1 MKGLKRS
8 GVIFFLVLLAAVY
21 WYVMEEP
28 AKESS
33 KSSNLEG
40 YSRTVYGFR
49 TDVPLLGMIA
59 AGEGKWLYLADHAQY
74 VPETADWDYRIV
86 TEEYGEEQIS
96 FLSNEAGT
104 IRLLYLMD
112 AAENFYPYAYADGA
126 GQSGAVHVLSGNL
139 YPCREAEKDGQK
151 YLILSAYACGE
162 WSEELTITAIREE
175 NVFYAMDRQGGGGF
189 FRQDA
194 DGGIA
199 EWNPESSKAAHFGQQ
214 QKLALIFVAAVTAA
228 VEVCIGIMLFRQ
240 KQKEARERAYREQL
254 AERDRLARE
263 KRYAKEL
270 KGQSLPMEEP
280 RSDEAV
286 MELRYD
292 GYIDEY
298 DEAFDWEYAEEGAE
312 ERDGEHVEEFAEECV
327 EESGLEHAGGY
338 EEAYAEGNWEEGEVK
353 EEEYAGE
360 SIEELKE
367 EYVRE
372 PAEELKGEYT
382 EEYEEENDEDYLEI
396 EELIDD
402 SIEYEYVGKEEV
414 EMEQEKEEPI
424 ISVKDVTMQFKI
436 STGSSASGIKEYLI
450 QKVKRQV
457 KCRELQAL
465 SHVSF
470 DVFQGEVVGII
481 GTNGSGK
488 STLLRIVSGA
498 LRPTEGQIV
507 VDRRKVQ
514 LLTLG
519 TGFDMELSAR
529 ENVYLNGS
537 IIGYSKKFLDTHYD
551 EIVDFAELQGFM
563 EEKVKNYSSGMVS
576 RLGFAIATAGDAA
589 EILILD
595 EVLSVGDEFFRKKS
609 LKRIKEMI
617 HGGSTVIMV
626 SHGMGTILE
635 NCTKVVW
642 IEKGVLQ
649 MVGDAKTVC
658 GAYQRMGAERER
670 NVS

>member
-21 WYVMEEP
+21 WYTMEAP
-28 AKESS
+28 TKETLVSS
-33 KSSNLEG
+33 GLEG

-49 TDVPLLGMIA
+49 TEIPLLGMIE
-59 AGEGKWLYLADHAQY
+59 AGEGKWLYLVDHAQY
-74 VPETADWDYRIV
+74 VPETADWDYRII
-86 TEEYGEEQIS
+86 TEEYGEEKIS
-96 FLSNEAGT
+96 FLSNEAGNVR
-104 IRLLYLMD
+104 ILYLMD
-112 AAENFYPYAYADGA
+112 AAEHFYPYAYAEGV
-126 GQSGAVHVLSGNL
+126 GQSGAVQVLSGNL
-139 YPCREAEKDGQK
+139 YPCREAEKDGQN
-151 YLILSAYACGE
+151 YLIVSAYACGE
-162 WSEELTITAIREE
+162 WREELTITAVREE
-175 NVFYAMDRQGGGGF
+175 NVFYAMDGQGSGGF
-189 FRQDA
+189 YQQTA
-194 DGGIA
+194 DGEIV
-199 EWNPESSKAAHFGQQ
+199 EWNPENSKAAHFGQQ
-214 QKLALIFVAAVTAA
+214 QRMALLFVAVAAAA
-228 VEVCIGIMLFRQ
+228 VEVCIGVMLFLQ
-240 KQKEARERAYREQL
+240 KQKEAREKAYKEQI
-254 AERDRLARE
+254 AERDRQARE

-270 KGQSLPMEEP
+270 AGQPLSM
-280 RSDEAV
+280 
-286 MELRYD
+286 MELLSADVDMEYPYD
-292 GYIDEY
+292 EYVDEY
-298 DEAFDWEYAEEGAE
+298 DEAYDWEYAEEEIE
-312 ERDGEHVEEFAEECV
+312 ERDEEHVEENGETYAEESV
-327 EESGLEHAGGY
+327 EAYEEELGAEHIGGY
-338 EEAYAEGNWEEGEVK
+338 EEAYAEGHREDSREEYVED

-360 SIEELKE
+360 TAD
-367 EYVRE
+367 EYD
-372 PAEELKGEYT
+372 
-382 EEYEEENDEDYLEI
+382 EENDEEYLEI
-396 EELIDD
+396 EELVDD
-402 SIEYEYVGKEEV
+402 SIEYEYVDNEE
-414 EMEQEKEEPI
+414 EEIGPEKEKEPV
-424 ISVKDVTMQFKI
+424 ISVKDVTMQFKL

-457 KCRELQAL
+457 KYRELQAL

-551 EIVDFAELQGFM
+551 EIVEFAELQGFM

-658 GAYQRMGAERER
+658 GAYQRMGAELER

>member
-8 GVIFFLVLLAAVY
+8 GVIFFLLLLAAVY

-28 AKESS
+28 AKEAPVSS
-33 KSSNLEG
+33 ALKG
-40 YSRTVYGFR
+40 YSRAVYGFQ
-49 TDVPLLGMIA
+49 TDVPLLGMIEA
-59 AGEGKWLYLADHAQY
+59 EEGKWLYLADHAQY
-74 VPETADWDYRIV
+74 VPEAADWDYRIV
-86 TEEYGEEQIS
+86 TAEYGETKIS
-96 FLSNEAGT
+96 FLANEAGT
-104 IRLLYLMD
+104 VRILYLMD
-112 AAENFYPYAYADGA
+112 DAEHFYPYAYAEGV

-151 YLILSAYACGE
+151 YLIVSVYACGE
-162 WSEELTITAIREE
+162 WREELTITAIREE
-175 NVFYAMDRQGGGGF
+175 NVFYAMDGRGRGGFYRQG
-189 FRQDA
+189 A
-194 DGGIA
+194 DGEIA
-199 EWNPESSKAAHFGQQ
+199 EWNPESSNAAHFGQQ
-214 QKLALIFVAAVTAA
+214 QKLALILVAVVTAA
-228 VEVCIGIMLFRQ
+228 VEMCIGIMLFWQ
-240 KQKEARERAYREQL
+240 KQKEAREKAYREQL

-263 KRYAKEL
+263 KRYAEEL
-270 KGQSLPMEEP
+270 KGQPLPMEELP
-280 RSDEAV
+280 SADAD
-286 MELRYD
+286 MEFRYD
-292 GYIDEY
+292 DYIDEY
-298 DEAFDWEYAEEGAE
+298 EEASDWEYAEEGAE
-312 ERDGEHVEEFAEECV
+312 ERVEEF
-327 EESGLEHAGGY
+327 
-338 EEAYAEGNWEEGEVK
+338 
-353 EEEYAGE
+353 
-360 SIEELKE
+360 
-367 EYVRE
+367 
-372 PAEELKGEYT
+372 KGEYA

-414 EMEQEKEEPI
+414 ETEQEKEEPI

-436 STGSSASGIKEYLI
+436 STGASASGIKEYLI

-470 DVFQGEVVGII
+470 DVFRGEVVGII

-617 HGGSTVIMV
+617 HSGSTVIMV

-642 IEKGVLQ
+642 IEKGVLR

-658 GAYQRMGAERER
+658 GAYQRMGG
-670 NVS
+670 

>member
-21 WYVMEEP
+21 WYTMEAPTKETP
-28 AKESS
+28 ASS
-33 KSSNLEG
+33 GLEG
-40 YSRTVYGFR
+40 YSRAVYGFR
-49 TDVPLLGMIA
+49 TEIPLLGMIE
-59 AGEGKWLYLADHAQY
+59 AGEGKWLYLVDHAQY
-74 VPETADWDYRIV
+74 VPETAGWEYRIV
-86 TEEYGEEQIS
+86 TEEYGEEKIS
-96 FLSNEAGT
+96 FLSNEAGNVR
-104 IRLLYLMD
+104 ILYLMD
-112 AAENFYPYAYADGA
+112 AAEHFYPYAYAEGV
-126 GQSGAVHVLSGNL
+126 GQSGAVQVLSGNL

-151 YLILSAYACGE
+151 YLIVSAYACGE
-162 WSEELTITAIREE
+162 WREELTITAVREE
-175 NVFYAMDRQGGGGF
+175 NVFYAMDGQGSGGF
-189 FRQDA
+189 YQQEA
-194 DGGIA
+194 DGEIV
-199 EWNPESSKAAHFGQQ
+199 EWNPENSKAAHFGQQ
-214 QKLALIFVAAVTAA
+214 QRLALLFVAAAAAA
-228 VEVCIGIMLFRQ
+228 VEVCIGVMLFLQ
-240 KQKEARERAYREQL
+240 KQKEAREKAYKEQI
-254 AERDRLARE
+254 AERDRQARE

-270 KGQSLPMEEP
+270 AGKPLSM
-280 RSDEAV
+280 
-286 MELRYD
+286 MELLSADVDMGYRYD
-292 GYIDEY
+292 EYDAY
-298 DEAFDWEYAEEGAE
+298 DEAFDWEYAEEEIE
-312 ERDGEHVEEFAEECV
+312 ERDEERAEENGETYA
-327 EESGLEHAGGY
+327 EELGAEHAEGY
-338 EEAYAEGNWEEGEVK
+338 EEAYAEGHREESGEEYV
-353 EEEYAGE
+353 EEDDEEYAGE
-360 SIEELKE
+360 T
-367 EYVRE
+367 
-372 PAEELKGEYT
+372 AEEDD
-382 EEYEEENDEDYLEI
+382 EENDEEYLEI
-396 EELIDD
+396 EELVDD
-402 SIEYEYVGKEEV
+402 SIEYEYVDKEE
-414 EMEQEKEEPI
+414 EEIEPEKEKEPV
-424 ISVKDVTMQFKI
+424 ISVKDVTMQFKL

-457 KCRELQAL
+457 KYRELQAL

-551 EIVDFAELQGFM
+551 EIVEFAELQGFM